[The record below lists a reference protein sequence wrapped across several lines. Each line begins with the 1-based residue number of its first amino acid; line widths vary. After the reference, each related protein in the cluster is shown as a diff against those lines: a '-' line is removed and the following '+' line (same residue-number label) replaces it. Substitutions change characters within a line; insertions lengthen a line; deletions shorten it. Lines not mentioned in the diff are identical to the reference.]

1 MTKVLPLE
9 EKTMPTLK
17 PKKNV
22 FEFPCPFPIKVFGQ
36 DQDNFEAFVLSI
48 VQRHVS
54 ELGPEAVTTRPS
66 RDGKYVAVTV
76 TFTAE
81 NLEQLDALYLDLS
94 GQQRILMLL

>member
-1 MTKVLPLE
+1 MMIP
-9 EKTMPTLK
+9 PRN
-17 PKKNV
+17 NV
-22 FEFPCPFPIKVFGQ
+22 FEFPCPFPIKVFGH
-36 DQDNFEAFVLSI
+36 DQDNFEEFVVSI
-48 VQRHVS
+48 VQRHIPQ
-54 ELGPEAVTTRPS
+54 LGTDAVTTRPS